1 LGSYEEAAGASAL
14 EAAGAVLAGEEGAP
28 PAFLPRPVLRVAG
41 ALRGEAFALRGEA
54 ADLRGEAVFLAPD
67 FLGEEEA
74 DVLCR
79 LAAGAFLGEAAALF
93 LPVTEPEAGL
103 LRVPGETLLGPVA
116 EDAVDPD
123 AFFEV
128 LVLLLAAAFFAG
140 FLAVLAFFLG
150 PVDFLAADPFLA
162 AGALAFLLMA

>member
-1 LGSYEEAAGASAL
+1 
-14 EAAGAVLAGEEGAP
+14 
-28 PAFLPRPVLRVAG
+28 
-41 ALRGEAFALRGEA
+41 
-54 ADLRGEAVFLAPD
+54 LRGEAVFLAPD

-116 EDAVDPD
+116 EDAVDPVDPD